1 MSIYSAILTV
11 VALGMAHPV
20 PAPQAAPGPKS
31 ALAAP
36 LRTTTVEFLPWDE
49 SPWPVLSGQALREQQ
64 AWVGNWV
71 TDLAGRQ
78 ASTRPPVVPFRTRF
92 LHIGGGLPRQ
102 DLIHIGTTLD
112 RTVQRLHSLMQ
123 RSPDEAPF
131 AGRLG
136 LLLVPNRDAFVLL
149 LADDFSA
156 YAPSTTAAV
165 LQVDDRRAI
174 AIVDASAPRG
184 HIDHQL
190 DRVVAQAY
198 LHALHAPKR
207 LPAWANEGLAT
218 AIAWSNV
225 EPESRRGRADAIG
238 DVRNGFDFETLFGL
252 TYVDGTWRADEQ
264 QEARAAL
271 LMERLLN
278 DRPEELRAWIL
289 AVKAGTPWREA
300 FGVAFSDT
308 PESLVAWAT
317 TYFKV
322 ND

>member
-1 MSIYSAILTV
+1 MSICSAILTV
-11 VALGMAHPV
+11 VALGLACLS
-20 PAPQAAPGPKS
+20 PASSAAQGPKS
-31 ALAAP
+31 GLAAP
-36 LRTTTVEFLPWDE
+36 LRTTTVEYLPWDE
-49 SPWPVLSGQALREQQ
+49 TPWPVLSGEAMRDQEA
-64 AWVGNWV
+64 GIGDWV
-71 TDLAGRQ
+71 TDLAHRQ

-92 LHIGGGLPRQ
+92 LHMGGGLPRQ

-112 RTVQRLHSLMQ
+112 RTVQRLHSLME
-123 RSPDEAPF
+123 RPPEEAPF

-149 LADDFSA
+149 LADEFSA
-156 YAPSTTAAV
+156 YAPSATAAV
-165 LQVDDRRAI
+165 LQVEARRAI

-225 EPESRRGRADAIG
+225 EPASRRGRTDAIG
-238 DVRNGFDFETLFGL
+238 DVRNGFDLATLFEL
-252 TYVDGTWRADEQ
+252 TYTDGTWRADEQ
-264 QEARAAL
+264 QEARAGL
-271 LMERLLN
+271 LMERLFN
-278 DRPEELRAWIL
+278 DHPEQLRSWIL
-289 AVKAGTPWREA
+289 AVKSGAPWRDA

-308 PESLVAWAT
+308 PESLVDWAT